1 MYSSLAVVRRWWT
14 TWRTLPVISWVKA
27 ANLYRAGNFNE
38 AEIHYARGLKRY
50 AHHPA
55 QFCARLDYAYCL
67 FKSKKFD
74 EAEKQLRTVISGL
87 PKIAEG
93 YLRLARL
100 QLWTGHSLDAA
111 WTARRGIA
119 EVGALPEL
127 AALFLYS
134 VVENGGPQYML
145 REALKAAEDVEA
157 EHDHAPLKKLIA
169 ARARQAYVDS
179 KSEGA
184 LKDLRD
190 IAEEKD
196 APFEAILMYA
206 ETLLDMER
214 VAEARQELRRA
225 LGAAPEHP
233 RVLSLLAE
241 TYLRSGIFYEPN
253 YAQQLAAAACQCTNW
268 QSPREMHILAEAY
281 YHSGDKIAALVTA
294 SKAKQVG
301 SRILGE
307 YKDVKNLDR
316 LIESLSSGTQA

>member
-1 MYSSLAVVRRWWT
+1 MYGSLAVVRRWWA
-14 TWRTLPVISWVKA
+14 TWRTLPVASWVKA
-27 ANLYRAGNFNE
+27 ANLYREGNFAE
-38 AEIHYARGLKRY
+38 AEVYYARGLQRY
-50 AHHPA
+50 ANHPA

-67 FKSKKFD
+67 FKSRKFG

-87 PKIAEG
+87 PKTAEG

-111 WTARRGIA
+111 WTARRAISEIG
-119 EVGALPEL
+119 VSPDL

-134 VVENGGPQYML
+134 VVENGGPQYLL
-145 REALKAAEDVEA
+145 REALRAADELELDR
-157 EHDHAPLKKLIA
+157 DHAAARKLNA
-169 ARARQAYVDS
+169 ARARQAYIETRSD
-179 KSEGA
+179 GA
-184 LKDLRD
+184 FKDIGD
-190 IAEEKD
+190 CAQDKD

-206 ETLLDMER
+206 ETLLDEDR

-225 LGAAPEHP
+225 LGSAPEHP

-241 TYLRSGIFYEPN
+241 TYLRSGVFYEPN
-253 YAQQLAAAACQCTNW
+253 YAQQLAATACQCTNW

-301 SRILGE
+301 SRLMGE